1 MFKRFW
7 TIISLG
13 APEGHYRVRL
23 NRTLSQLKFSR
34 CLLAVDCQEMYQKVR
49 CTGKAVVYLIK
60 IKSRLGR
67 RRQQINNLEQFD
79 RTLTGISPKFLSFH
93 SSLVHVQC
101 LFLIG

>member
-1 MFKRFW
+1 
-7 TIISLG
+7 
-13 APEGHYRVRL
+13 
-23 NRTLSQLKFSR
+23 
-34 CLLAVDCQEMYQKVR
+34 MYQKVR
-49 CTGKAVVYLIK
+49 CTGKVVVYLIK

-79 RTLTGISPKFLSFH
+79 RTLTSISLKFLYFH

>member
-1 MFKRFW
+1 
-7 TIISLG
+7 
-13 APEGHYRVRL
+13 
-23 NRTLSQLKFSR
+23 
-34 CLLAVDCQEMYQKVR
+34 MYQKVR

-79 RTLTGISPKFLSFH
+79 RTLTGISLKFLS
-93 SSLVHVQC
+93 LHVQC